1 MSIICPKCKS
11 ENIIPIVYGN
21 PAAATKEAA
30 ERGELMLG
38 GSGVI
43 DGFQGPDRYCK
54 QCGFSWSVDRLT
66 STDVKKV
73 RFSYWSN
80 WGYYDSDSVQENRW
94 SYDILADG
102 TISYCSYPMQGR
114 QILDKGT
121 VQIDKTIVMQF
132 YEDLLYWFKPWS
144 YAVDAMVCDGCSYEL
159 TISYADGRKR
169 RKRGDVA
176 GGSIDNCVM
185 KFLRSVPG
193 MRMDED
199 IAKEY

>member
-21 PAAATKEAA
+21 PAVDTKEAA

-43 DGFQGPDRYCK
+43 DGFQEPDRYCK
-54 QCGFSWSVDRLT
+54 HCGFSWSVDRLT

-73 RFSYWSN
+73 RFSYWTN
-80 WGYYDSDSVQENRW
+80 WGYYDPDSVQESRW
-94 SYDILADG
+94 SYDVLADG
-102 TISYCSYPMQGR
+102 TIRYCSYPMQGR
-114 QILDKGT
+114 KILDKRT
-121 VQIDKTIVMQF
+121 VQIDKTMVTQF
-132 YEDLLYWFKPWS
+132 FEDLLYWFKPWS

-176 GGSIDNCVM
+176 GGSVDDCVM
-185 KFLRSVPG
+185 KFLQSVPG
-193 MRMDED
+193 MRMEN
-199 IAKEY
+199 IAKGY